1 LLYFWQ
7 YLRSKIIHLGI
18 AVQALF
24 SQILETFGR
33 FSLSSA
39 LDIFI
44 ITIVFYGVLMVVRGT
59 RADQV
64 LRGVILLFIFFSIM
78 AAAFHLTMVDWL
90 LRNSPVVLL
99 VAIPIIFQPEL
110 RRALEQVGRTS
121 AIINHPLATLQMPLL
136 PTTIEELVTA
146 VDRLATRHYGA
157 LLVLEGTTGLED
169 FVRSGVRVDA
179 EVTADLL
186 VTIFFV
192 HSPLHDG
199 AVIIRG
205 DRVLAAGCVL
215 PLTDNPRAVG
225 RGTRHRA
232 AIGITEQTDAACIVV
247 SEETGEISIARAGNL
262 LTNVSRDR
270 LVRYIELF
278 YNSRTPVVEP
288 TLVPTGGL

>member
-1 LLYFWQ
+1 LQVFIRQ
-7 YLRSKIIHLGI
+7 IIHFGF
-18 AVQALF
+18 VVHDLF
-24 SQILETFGR
+24 TQTLKTFER
-33 FSLSSA
+33 FSLSST
-39 LDIFI
+39 LDIVI
-44 ITIVFYGVLMVVRGT
+44 VTIVIYGVLMVVRGT

-78 AAAFHLTMVDWL
+78 ANLFHLTMVDWL
-90 LRNSPVVLL
+90 LRNAPVVLL

-121 AIINHPLATLQMPLL
+121 AIINHPLATLQNPLV
-136 PTTIEELVTA
+136 PATIEELVSA
-146 VDRLATRHYGA
+146 VDTLASRHYGA

-179 EVTADLL
+179 EVTSDLL

-199 AVIIRG
+199 AVIVRG

-215 PLTDNPRAVG
+215 PLTDNPRAAG

-247 SEETGEISIARAGNL
+247 SEETGQISIARAGNL
-262 LTNVSRDR
+262 LSDVSRER
-270 LVRYIELF
+270 VVRYIELF
-278 YNSRTPVVEP
+278 YHSRTPAPEP

>member
-1 LLYFWQ
+1 MQGLL
-7 YLRSKIIHLGI
+7 
-18 AVQALF
+18 

-33 FSLSSA
+33 FNLSSL
-39 LDIFI
+39 LDII
-44 ITIVFYGVLMVVRGT
+44 IVTVVIYGVLMLVRGT

-78 AAAFHLTMVDWL
+78 ASVFHLTMVDWL

-99 VAIPIIFQPEL
+99 VAIPIVFQPEL

-121 AIINHPLATLQMPLL
+121 AIINHPLATLQTPLT
-136 PTTIEELVTA
+136 PGTIEQLVGA
-146 VDRLATRHYGA
+146 IDRLASRHYGA

-179 EVTADLL
+179 EATSDLL

-215 PLTDNPRAVG
+215 PLTDNPRAAG

-247 SEETGEISIARAGNL
+247 SEETGQISIARAGNL
-262 LTNVSRDR
+262 LSDVSHDR

-278 YNSRTPVVEP
+278 YNSRTPAPE
-288 TLVPTGGL
+288 TRLVPSGGL

>member
-1 LLYFWQ
+1 
-7 YLRSKIIHLGI
+7 
-18 AVQALF
+18 VQALI

-39 LDIFI
+39 LDILI
-44 ITIVFYGVLMVVRGT
+44 VTIMFYGVLMVVRGT

-78 AAAFHLTMVDWL
+78 AALFHLTMVDWL

-110 RRALEQVGRTS
+110 RSALEQVGRTS
-121 AIINHPLATLQMPLL
+121 AIINHPLATLQTPLL
-136 PTTIEELVTA
+136 PATIEELVGA
-146 VDRLATRHYGA
+146 VDRLATRRYGA

-179 EVTADLL
+179 EVTSDLL

-215 PLTDNPRAVG
+215 PLTDNPRAAG

-247 SEETGEISIARAGNL
+247 SEETGQISIARAGNL
-262 LTNVSRDR
+262 LTNVGRDR

-278 YNSRTPVVEP
+278 YNSRTPIAEP
-288 TLVPTGGL
+288 ALVPTGGL